1 MKQNKFDVSVSLIKN
16 LIFEQFSQWKNLPIK
31 EVEVQGWDNRTFRLG
46 SEMLIR
52 MPSAECYAVKVE
64 KEQKWLPI
72 LAKHLSIKIPEPIA
86 MGKPSKDYPWNWSI
100 YKWIEGKSANT
111 LNVNEKDLEN
121 IAKQVAQFLNELHK
135 IDTAGAPSPG
145 KHNFYRGGD
154 LSVYDKETRS
164 AIEKLKTFISAENVL
179 KVWEKALGSAWN
191 KNPIW
196 IHGDLSAGNILIQN
210 NRLVGIIDFGGTA
223 VGDPAC
229 DLVIAWTF
237 LKNKS
242 RKIFKANV
250 NLDNDTWTRARGWAL
265 WKAVITLDSLKDK
278 TSLEAF
284 EQKNIIEE
292 IISKHELD
300 NY

>member
-121 IAKQVAQFLNELHK
+121 IAKQVDQFLNELHK

-265 WKAVITLDSLKDK
+265 WKAVITLDSLKYK